1 MSQLTTYQE
10 RVVLGTQ
17 GMERYYISLETS
29 PRLEPRKI
37 KNILDAALH
46 RMNFV
51 FNTKARMC
59 PKTSENESF
68 PNKMLKKVATVP
80 LIHRRPHPKRSWWS
94 VACSDDSGDHGRP
107 QKTAAAMEVIYA
119 VNLTTTILHQNV
131 RWHMLASSVIDF
143 TLEHF

>member
-17 GMERYYISLETS
+17 SMERYYISLETS

-68 PNKMLKKVATVP
+68 PNKMLKKWQQFRSFIGAHTQNVADDLWPVAT
-80 LIHRRPHPKRSWWS
+80 IAEIMDDPKKPQRLWRSYM
-94 VACSDDSGDHGRP
+94 P
-107 QKTAAAMEVIYA
+107 
-119 VNLTTTILHQNV
+119 
-131 RWHMLASSVIDF
+131 
-143 TLEHF
+143 